1 MKVEIKLT
9 QVCGKITNKEPFFV
23 ADNDNLELDIKS
35 PTAFTELIIAAKN
48 GKATATLKYKD
59 KPVIVPRELYAA
71 GYLEMRCAV
80 INKGQTVK
88 ELDIEPIAIVEVMNG
103 FNGSQAFSEIEKTVK
118 KISAQ
123 FELLKQRYK
132 EAFKEYD
139 FFGGQNNE
147 NK

>member
-103 FNGSQAFSEIEKTVK
+103 FNGYSEFDKILLEIAHIK
-118 KISAQ
+118 KI
-123 FELLKQRYK
+123 FEALKKQ
-132 EAFKEYD
+132 D
-139 FFGGQNNE
+139 
-147 NK
+147 NKQSNGY